1 MFLHNMRGILVVKY
15 PMPITSLK
23 NNVKEFEMEA
33 SKTLFKREIAHIPT
47 TFHPIEVFF
56 HSLIPQCIKKRKS
69 IPPIEV
75 SMMEIEADLG
85 GEFHCFGTF

>member
-1 MFLHNMRGILVVKY
+1 MRAILVVKY
-15 PMPITSLK
+15 PRPITSLK

-33 SKTLFKREIAHIPT
+33 SKALFKREREHSPT
-47 TFHPIEVFF
+47 TFHPREVFW

-75 SMMEIEADLG
+75 SMMEIEVDLG
-85 GEFHCFGTF
+85 GSFHCFGIF

>member
-1 MFLHNMRGILVVKY
+1 MGGILVVKY
-15 PMPITSLK
+15 PKPITSLK

-33 SKTLFKREIAHIPT
+33 SKALFKRERAHNPT
-47 TFHPIEVFF
+47 TFHPRKVFW
-56 HSLIPQCIKKRKS
+56 HSIIPQWIRKRKS

-85 GEFHCFGTF
+85 GAFDCFGIF